1 MAGDY
6 LVYLESTSSVSFVA
20 YKEDKRATVIMH
32 KKVNGLLGKNNKC
45 KLADLEAV
53 VIIKIKYLI
62 ENYRNNENSE
72 AKTSNARLPGFLC
85 H

>member
-1 MAGDY
+1 
-6 LVYLESTSSVSFVA
+6 
-20 YKEDKRATVIMH
+20 MH
-32 KKVNGLLGKNNKC
+32 KNVNGLLGKNDKG

-53 VIIKIKYLI
+53 VIIQIKYLI

-72 AKTSNARLPGFLC
+72 AKTSNDRLPGFLC